1 MSLDGVTDTGPDVA
15 TMLRLHAPSPGLSS
29 DSNNYVRRPLRPLR
43 ANAAVGR
50 CREVASDAWLP
61 DCWSD
66 LVLPVALD
74 SSDDADVFT
83 HISSHFTLVTNDD
96 GIGLYKRIEK

>member
-15 TMLRLHAPSPGLSS
+15 TTLRFHAPTPGLSS
-29 DSNNYVRRPLRPLR
+29 DFNNYVRRPLRPLR
-43 ANAAVGR
+43 ANAAVGP
-50 CREVASDAWLP
+50 CRDVAADARLL

-74 SSDDADVFT
+74 RSNDADVSA
-83 HISSHFTLVTNDD
+83 HISSYFTLVTNDD
-96 GIGLYKRIEK
+96 GIGLYKRVKK